1 MTLETEEGVTGV
13 TLHRLEK
20 CVPSVDIRVPFGG
33 LRHMDRRREIRIE
46 TALPVRIWGVDSYG
60 RPFLQ
65 LASVRNLSS
74 LGAVVQNVRVQIKP
88 GEIVDVQYDG
98 QKAQFRVIWAGR
110 SGTVEAG
117 EVGLERLPEEPYIWD
132 VDPVR
137 CAQVV
142 ANG

>member
-1 MTLETEEGVTGV
+1 
-13 TLHRLEK
+13 
-20 CVPSVDIRVPFGG
+20 
-33 LRHMDRRREIRIE
+33 MDRRRETRIE

-65 LASVRNLSS
+65 LASVRNLST
-74 LGAVVQNVRVQIKP
+74 LGAVVQNVRVRIKP
-88 GEIVDVQYDG
+88 GEIVDVQYEG
-98 QKAQFRVIWAGR
+98 QKAQFRVIWAGQ
-110 SGTVEAG
+110 SGTMEAG

-132 VDPVR
+132 VDPAR